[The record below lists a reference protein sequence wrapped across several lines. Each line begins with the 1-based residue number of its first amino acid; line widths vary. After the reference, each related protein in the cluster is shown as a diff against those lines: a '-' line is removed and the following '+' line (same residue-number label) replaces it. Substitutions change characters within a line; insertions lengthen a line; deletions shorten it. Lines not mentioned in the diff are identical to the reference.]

1 MPPVR
6 PKDKLFVVTRSED
19 FGGLMMSAIYT
30 REIDETSEVVVEFS
44 GEFDIGELDSRSLSA
59 PGRCLRRTSA
69 PDKRE

>member
-1 MPPVR
+1 MV
-6 PKDKLFVVTRSED
+6 
-19 FGGLMMSAIYT
+19 SAIYT

-44 GEFDIGELDSRSLSA
+44 DEFDIGELDPRSLSE